1 MKNMKN
7 IVRPLLLT
15 GILSL
20 SQANF
25 CYAASFNV
33 GATVQQARKTVKKG
47 GQTRKPAAPKK
58 APAGTKNIV
67 TTYKGQRIYITF
79 KKQAVYYNN
88 LDKNNNIVSTKRSGI
103 DLTDCQVV
111 DIRCYNGLAYA
122 IVNLDLESP
131 RVMSLGLF
139 MIDPSRDYNE
149 QLAEGNEMEFDDAN
163 HKVKIRTI
171 TGLAG
176 DTEADGFTFEN
187 SEYVMQ

>member
-1 MKNMKN
+1 MKN
-7 IVRPLLLT
+7 IVKPLLFAGL
-15 GILSL
+15 LSL

-25 CYAASFNV
+25 CYAASAN
-33 GATVQQARKTVKKG
+33 AEAMAQQARKTVKKG

-79 KKQAVYYNN
+79 KKQAIYYNY
-88 LDKNNNIVSTKRSGI
+88 LDKDNNIVSTKRSGI

-111 DIRCYNGLAYA
+111 DLRCYNGVAYA

-139 MIDPSRDYNE
+139 FIDPSRDYSE
-149 QLAEGNEMEFDDAN
+149 MMSEGNEMEFDDAN

-176 DTEADGFTFEN
+176 DTEADGFTFED